1 LHLEARSDA
10 VTLVAPEVADALAA
24 GRPVVALETTIVAH
38 GFPAGDG
45 LEVGREC
52 ERRIRAAGAVPATVA
67 VLDGELRVGL
77 ADEELDRVASA
88 GAAARKVGP
97 RDLGL
102 CVAQGALGAT
112 TVGGTLVACQQAGVR
127 FFATGGLGG
136 VHRGWTERPD
146 VSADLAAL
154 ARTPVLVVCSGVKSM
169 LDVPATV
176 EALETLGVPLLGWQ
190 TGELPLFYSARGG
203 PPVPRVES
211 AAEAAAIA
219 SAHWR
224 FSRSAVVVARPPVDG
239 IDEIEPLIAAALA
252 EASRGGVHGQAVTP
266 FVLAYLHDQS
276 GGRTLDVNRR
286 LAADNAGLAAEIAAA
301 FSSSR

>member
-1 LHLEARSDA
+1 M
-10 VTLVAPEVADALAA
+10 TLVAPEAAEALAA

-38 GFPAGDG
+38 GFPAGEG

-67 VLDGELRVGL
+67 VLDGDLRVGL
-77 ADEELDRVASA
+77 TEDELDRVASA
-88 GAAARKVGP
+88 GQAARKVGP

-102 CVAQGALGAT
+102 CVAQGAIGAT
-112 TVGGTLVACQQAGVR
+112 TVGGTLVACEQAGIR

-146 VSADLAAL
+146 VSADMAAL
-154 ARTPVLVVCSGVKSM
+154 ARTPALVVCSGIKSL

-176 EALETLGVPLLGWQ
+176 EVLETLGVPLLGWQ
-190 TGELPLFYSARGG
+190 TEELPLFYSARGG
-203 PPVPRVES
+203 PSVPRVES
-211 AAEAAAIA
+211 ARDAAAIA
-219 SAHWR
+219 RAHWR

-239 IDEIEPLIAAALA
+239 IDDIEPLIEAALA
-252 EASRGGVHGQAVTP
+252 EATAAGVRGQAVTP
-266 FVLAYLHDQS
+266 FVLAYLHDHS

>member
-1 LHLEARSDA
+1 L
-10 VTLVAPEVADALAA
+10 TLVAPEAADALVA

-38 GFPAGDG
+38 GFPAGEG

-52 ERRIRAAGAVPATVA
+52 EHRIRAAGAVPATVA

-77 ADEELDRVASA
+77 ADGELERVASA

-102 CVAQGALGAT
+102 CVAQKALGAT

-127 FFATGGLGG
+127 FFATGGIGG

-154 ARTPVLVVCSGVKSM
+154 ARTPVLVVCSGIKSL
-169 LDVPATV
+169 LDVAATV
-176 EALETLGVPLLGWQ
+176 ELLETLGVPLLGWQ
-190 TGELPLFYSARGG
+190 TDELPLFYSAHGG
-203 PPVPRVES
+203 PPVPRIDSVG
-211 AAEAAAIA
+211 EATTIA
-219 SAHWR
+219 RTHWQ

-239 IDEIEPLIAAALA
+239 IDDVEPLIEAALA
-252 EASRGGVHGQAVTP
+252 EASRAGVHGQAVTP
-266 FVLAYLHDQS
+266 FVLAYLHDRS

-286 LAADNAGLAAEIAAA
+286 LAADNAGLAADIAVA
-301 FSSSR
+301 FSSSS

>member
-1 LHLEARSDA
+1 
-10 VTLVAPEVADALAA
+10 VAEALAA
-24 GRPVVALETTIVAH
+24 DGPVVALETTIVAH
-38 GFPAGDG
+38 GFPAGEG

-77 ADEELDRVASA
+77 ADNELEHVASA
-88 GAAARKVGP
+88 GVEARKVGP

-102 CVAQGALGAT
+102 CVAQRALGAT
-112 TVGGTLVACQQAGVR
+112 TVGGTLVACEQTGVQ

-146 VSADLAAL
+146 ISADLAAL
-154 ARTPVLVVCSGVKSM
+154 ARTPVLVVCSGVKSL

-176 EALETLGVPLLGWQ
+176 ELLETLGVPLLGWQ
-190 TGELPLFYSARGG
+190 TDELPLFYSARGG

-211 AAEAAAIA
+211 ADEAAAVA
-219 SAHWR
+219 RAHWEL
-224 FSRSAVVVARPPVDG
+224 SRSAVVAARPPVDG
-239 IDEIEPLIAAALA
+239 IDDVEPLIEAALG
-252 EASRGGVHGQAVTP
+252 EASRSGVRGQAVTP
-266 FVLAYLHDQS
+266 FVLAYLHDRS

-286 LAADNAGLAAEIAAA
+286 LAAENAGLAAEIAVA
-301 FSSSR
+301 FTSSN